1 MNIVISVVGKV
12 AITLEEDELDALA
25 RSFGGET
32 DAVRKKIIKLNEVV
46 KSFSAGVE
54 EINV

>member
-12 AITLEEDELDALA
+12 AITLEEDELDELA
-25 RSFGGET
+25 RSFGNET
-32 DAVRKKIIKLNEVV
+32 DAVRKKIVKLNEVV
-46 KSFSAGVE
+46 KSFSAGVK

>member
-1 MNIVISVVGKV
+1 VDIRISVVGKV

-25 RSFGGET
+25 RSFGSET
-32 DAVRKKIIKLNEVV
+32 DVVRKKIVKLNEVV
-46 KSFSAGVE
+46 KSFSAGVK

>member
-1 MNIVISVVGKV
+1 MNIMISVVGKV
-12 AITLEEDELDALA
+12 AITLEEDELDELA

-46 KSFSAGVE
+46 KSFSTGVK

>member
-1 MNIVISVVGKV
+1 MNIVMSVVGKV
-12 AITLEEDELDALA
+12 GITLEEDELDELV

-32 DAVRKKIIKLNEVV
+32 DAVRKKIIKLNDVV
-46 KSFSAGVE
+46 KSFSAGVK